1 MVISMISFLKE
12 LLLTNPVLVFF
23 VVLGFGYLVGKISIK
38 GFEFGS
44 VAGVL
49 FVGLLF
55 GHLGYGQ
62 ESGFQ
67 SIGFIMFI
75 FSVGLQAGPKFFS
88 VIRQDGL
95 RYLTLAITISGTGFL
110 IALAMTWLF
119 GFEPGSSA
127 GLLAGGLTS
136 SPTLAAA
143 QEAVRTG
150 LVAPPAGFTADQ
162 MVTNITTSY
171 AITYIFGLAGLIII
185 IRLFPKLTGVNLA
198 EEAARL
204 EKKNEEPTDILGRIV
219 TRAYRITK
227 KEITGIPLEDLYKRY
242 EGLVTIYKLKRD
254 GEFLKIGPETI
265 FQLDDCI
272 SLVGPLEKMKLAPER
287 IGPEITDAD
296 LLDADTE
303 SCQVVITNR
312 KMAGKTITRKQ
323 LAEKFGCLLTGIKR
337 LGVDVP
343 IDAEITLERGDV
355 ISLTGPR
362 ATLDRVGEA
371 AGHIER
377 EVVETD
383 LLTFAFGIAIG
394 MIVGTL
400 SVKIA
405 GISVGLGSAGGLLA
419 SGLTIGFL
427 RSIHPTFGRMP
438 EAARWVF
445 MEMGLLFF
453 MATIGLRA
461 GRGIVEALLTSGP
474 MLFVSGVL
482 VTCLPVAAG
491 YLVGRYILRINLV
504 LLLGAITGSM
514 TSGACLSIVNQEA
527 KSGIPALGYTGAYA
541 FANVLL
547 TIGGSIILLW

>member
-1 MVISMISFLKE
+1 
-12 LLLTNPVLVFF
+12 
-23 VVLGFGYLVGKISIK
+23 
-38 GFEFGS
+38 
-44 VAGVL
+44 
-49 FVGLLF
+49 
-55 GHLGYGQ
+55 
-62 ESGFQ
+62 
-67 SIGFIMFI
+67 
-75 FSVGLQAGPKFFS
+75 
-88 VIRQDGL
+88 
-95 RYLTLAITISGTGFL
+95 
-110 IALAMTWLF
+110 MTWLF

-127 GLLAGGLTS
+127 GILAGGLTS

-150 LVAPPAGFTADQ
+150 LVDPPAGFTAEE
-162 MVTNITTSY
+162 MVTNITTAY

-185 IRLFPKLTGVNLA
+185 IRLFPKLTGINLA

-204 EKKNEEPTDILGRIV
+204 EKKSEKPADILGQIV
-219 TRAYRITK
+219 TRAYRVTK
-227 KEITGIPLEDLYKRY
+227 KDLTGIPLAELYKK
-242 EGLVTIYKLKRD
+242 GVGHVTIFKLKRD
-254 GEFLKIGPETI
+254 GELLEIGPETI
-265 FQLDDCI
+265 IQLDDCL
-272 SLVGPLEKMKLAPER
+272 SLIGSLEKMKLAPEG

-296 LLDADTE
+296 LLDAETE
-303 SCQVVITNR
+303 SCRVVITNR
-312 KMAGKTITRKQ
+312 KVAGKTITRKQ
-323 LAEKFGCLLTGIKR
+323 LAEEYGCVLTGLKR
-337 LGVDVP
+337 LGVDVTVDGEV
-343 IDAEITLERGDV
+343 ILERGDV

-362 ATLDRVGEA
+362 ASLERVGEF

-377 EVVETD
+377 DVIETD

-394 MIVGTL
+394 IIVGTL
-400 SVKIA
+400 SIQIA

-419 SGLTIGFL
+419 AGLTIGFL

-453 MATIGLRA
+453 MASIGLRA

-474 MLFVSGVL
+474 TLFLSGVL
-482 VTCLPVAAG
+482 VTTLPVLAG

-504 LLLGAITGSM
+504 LLLGGITGSM

-527 KSGIPALGYTGAYA
+527 KSGVPALGYTGAYA

>member
-1 MVISMISFLKE
+1 
-12 LLLTNPVLVFF
+12 
-23 VVLGFGYLVGKISIK
+23 
-38 GFEFGS
+38 
-44 VAGVL
+44 
-49 FVGLLF
+49 
-55 GHLGYGQ
+55 
-62 ESGFQ
+62 
-67 SIGFIMFI
+67 
-75 FSVGLQAGPKFFS
+75 
-88 VIRQDGL
+88 
-95 RYLTLAITISGTGFL
+95 
-110 IALAMTWLF
+110 
-119 GFEPGSSA
+119 
-127 GLLAGGLTS
+127 
-136 SPTLAAA
+136 
-143 QEAVRTG
+143 
-150 LVAPPAGFTADQ
+150 
-162 MVTNITTSY
+162 
-171 AITYIFGLAGLIII
+171 
-185 IRLFPKLTGVNLA
+185 
-198 EEAARL
+198 
-204 EKKNEEPTDILGRIV
+204 
-219 TRAYRITK
+219 
-227 KEITGIPLEDLYKRY
+227 
-242 EGLVTIYKLKRD
+242 
-254 GEFLKIGPETI
+254 
-265 FQLDDCI
+265 
-272 SLVGPLEKMKLAPER
+272 
-287 IGPEITDAD
+287 
-296 LLDADTE
+296 
-303 SCQVVITNR
+303 
-312 KMAGKTITRKQ
+312 
-323 LAEKFGCLLTGIKR
+323 
-337 LGVDVP
+337 
-343 IDAEITLERGDV
+343 
-355 ISLTGPR
+355 LTGPR

-474 MLFVSGVL
+474 VLFLSGIL
-482 VTCLPVAAG
+482 VTTLPVVAG

-527 KSGIPALGYTGAYA
+527 KSSIPALGYTGAYA

>member
-1 MVISMISFLKE
+1 MISFLKE
-12 LLLTNPVLVFF
+12 SLLNNPVLVFF
-23 VVLGFGYLVGKISIK
+23 VVLGFGFLVGKINIR

-55 GHLGYGQ
+55 GHLGYGK
-62 ESGFQ
+62 ESPFQ

-110 IALAMTWLF
+110 VALAMTWLF

-143 QEAVRTG
+143 QEAMRTG
-150 LVAPPAGFTADQ
+150 LVEPPAGFTADQ
-162 MVTNITTSY
+162 MITNITTAY

-204 EKKNEEPTDILGRIV
+204 EKKHEEPADILGRIV

-227 KEITGIPLEDLYKRY
+227 KEITGIPLAELYKKGA
-242 EGLVTIYKLKRD
+242 GLLTIFKLKRD
-254 GEFLKIGPETI
+254 DEFLEIGPKTI

-272 SLVGPLEKMKLAPER
+272 SLIGPLEKMKQGPER
-287 IGPEITDAD
+287 IGPEVTDAD
-296 LLDADTE
+296 LLDAGTE
-303 SCQVVITNR
+303 ACQVVITNR
-312 KMAGKTITRKQ
+312 KVVGMALSRKQ
-323 LAEKFGCLLTGIKR
+323 IAEEYGCLLTGIKR
-337 LGVDVP
+337 LGVEVP
-343 IDAEITLERGDV
+343 VETEIILERGDV

-362 ATLDRVGEA
+362 ASLDRLGDV

-383 LLTFAFGIAIG
+383 LLTFSFGIAIG

-453 MATIGLRA
+453 MAGIGLRA
-461 GRGIVEALLTSGP
+461 GKGIVEALLTSGP
-474 MLFVSGVL
+474 TLFLSGVL
-482 VTCLPVAAG
+482 VTTLPVVAG

-527 KSGIPALGYTGAYA
+527 KSSIPALGYTGAYA